1 MLKKWSAALLLLCLL
16 LGASLPAA
24 GDFDPDTNY
33 MVLMMSAAVD
43 GDREAGNAAQQ
54 CRDEKIDALGLE
66 YAKVDYDELSLLARL
81 IQSEAGSAWLDQR
94 WKMAV
99 GEVVLNRVASPEF
112 PDTVAEVICQPGQYT
127 GAIHSLLPSYES
139 VEAAQLLL
147 EGERVINN
155 PAVVFQSNGRQGS
168 GVFLELRDDYLG
180 TTYLCLSSRMDL
192 YGG

>member
-112 PDTVAEVICQPGQYT
+112 PDTLSEVIYQPGQYT
-127 GAIHSLLPSYES
+127 GLLNLTPCYES
-139 VEAAQLLL
+139 VSAAWRLL
-147 EGERVINN
+147 EGERVMDN
-155 PAVVFQSNGRQGS
+155 PAVVFQSNARQGS